1 MRSFVQNFLT
11 AKPNPIGIDFG
22 TNYLRLAQL
31 RKDNGQLRL
40 LAAGQL
46 EVPKVARKDWSSR
59 IDFFLQG
66 VNEILSGGE
75 FVGRQVILGL
85 PAAQTHVGHLRL
97 PKMEADALTKALPWE
112 IRGKLPIEPNEAVIR
127 HIVAGEVFAEQE
139 PRDEVIVMACRRDL
153 VQGLLAAAPKAKLDV
168 VGMNVEM
175 AAIVECFAQV
185 YRRKGDTEAINC
197 FLDIGFAGS
206 RVIISRGRD
215 ILFVRSIGMGCN
227 QLNAIVARELAI
239 STEEAATRRLRLAQ
253 TPAEEPS
260 LVAVSESI
268 PVGGTLDDRRQD
280 LRDLES
286 DSPAAE
292 ELAMAGLSTVNGI
305 VEELTLCRRYYEA
318 AFPGKAIDRLIFIGG
333 GALDRRFCQE
343 IARGMGLPAQVGDA
357 LTRMEGRE
365 IIDDGTKRPQPGWAV
380 ALGLSA
386 GGLL

>member
-1 MRSFVQNFLT
+1 
-11 AKPNPIGIDFG
+11 
-22 TNYLRLAQL
+22 
-31 RKDNGQLRL
+31 
-40 LAAGQL
+40 
-46 EVPKVARKDWSSR
+46 
-59 IDFFLQG
+59 
-66 VNEILSGGE
+66 
-75 FVGRQVILGL
+75 
-85 PAAQTHVGHLRL
+85 
-97 PKMEADALTKALPWE
+97 
-112 IRGKLPIEPNEAVIR
+112 
-127 HIVAGEVFAEQE
+127 
-139 PRDEVIVMACRRDL
+139 

-253 TPAEEPS
+253 TPAEEPA
-260 LVAVSESI
+260 LVAVSESA

-292 ELAMAGLSTVNGI
+292 ELAMASLSTVNGI